1 MKDKK
6 LFRSTENRV
15 IGGICGG
22 LGEYFDI
29 DPTLVRVMFVLIALA
44 RGGGIC
50 LYIILLFI
58 IPKKL
63 SVKKD
68 IKGIRKNE

>member
-1 MKDKK
+1 MKNKK
-6 LFRSTENRV
+6 LYRSTENRV

-22 LGEYFDI
+22 IGEYFDI
-29 DPTLVRVMFVLIALA
+29 DPTIVRAIFALIALA

-58 IPKKL
+58 IPNKQFVRNSIKSKK
-63 SVKKD
+63 K
-68 IKGIRKNE
+68 